1 MWQNLRGVPP
11 FFYGVTPQSFC
22 HGLPTNGD
30 FRRHSNLLFLD
41 WRFYLL
47 STWESYTDMPGNSG
61 NTESSMSVLN
71 VMSDIFVK
79 TTNAHEFTL
88 IIIYSFLFVGR
99 RCRRKPKQVLI

>member
-1 MWQNLRGVPP
+1 MWQNIKRHHPAFLRNDA
-11 FFYGVTPQSFC
+11 FIFC
-22 HGLPTNGD
+22 HGFANYGD

-61 NTESSMSVLN
+61 NTVSSVNVLN

-79 TTNAHEFTL
+79 TTNLHE
-88 IIIYSFLFVGR
+88 
-99 RCRRKPKQVLI
+99 